1 MISLQFHT
9 NERWSKIFACAWSKM
24 GVASLVTELK
34 SLLMLVRIQEG
45 LSRFIHF
52 WVGMVR
58 NSHGFLVHETL
69 KICCTLRTNVW
80 IDLILLMLIA
90 MQ

>member
-45 LSRFIHF
+45 LKSFHSF
-52 WVGMVR
+52 LGG
-58 NSHGFLVHETL
+58 HGQ
-69 KICCTLRTNVW
+69 K
-80 IDLILLMLIA
+80 
-90 MQ
+90 